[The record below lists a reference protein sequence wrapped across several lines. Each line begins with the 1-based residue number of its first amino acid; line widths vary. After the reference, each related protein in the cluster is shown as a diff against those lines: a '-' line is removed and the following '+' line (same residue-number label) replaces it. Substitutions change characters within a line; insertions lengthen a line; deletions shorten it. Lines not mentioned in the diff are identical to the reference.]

1 MSKSDTLLTEQPSQ
15 KGSAYGKTIYV
26 SEDVFSK
33 LMEMNYS
40 GFVSIAGE
48 KILSLKGLSLDSM
61 TFTEDRYLPKN
72 TIIEPNPEEVKR
84 LQKERFENML
94 EDLKVF
100 GELYGERLWIY

>member
-1 MSKSDTLLTEQPSQ
+1 MTNNTPLKEQPSQ
-15 KGSAYGKTIYV
+15 NGSAYGKTIYV

-48 KILSLKGLSLDSM
+48 KFLSLGSM

-72 TIIEPNPEEVKR
+72 TIIEPNPEGVKR
-84 LQKERFENML
+84 LQKGRFENML

-100 GELYGERLWIY
+100 GELYGGSL

>member
-1 MSKSDTLLTEQPSQ
+1 MSKSDTLLTGQPSQ
-15 KGSAYGKTIYV
+15 NGSAYGKTIYV
-26 SEDVFSK
+26 PEDVFNK

-48 KILSLKGLSLDSM
+48 KILSLGEM

-100 GELYGERLWIY
+100 ERLYGSSL